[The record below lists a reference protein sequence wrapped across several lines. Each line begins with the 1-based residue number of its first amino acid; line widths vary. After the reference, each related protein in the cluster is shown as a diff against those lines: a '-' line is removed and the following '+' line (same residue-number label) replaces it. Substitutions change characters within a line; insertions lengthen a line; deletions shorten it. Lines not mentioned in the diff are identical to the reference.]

1 MNITKDLHSAMLAM
15 GFDFEPIPIGLNRTE
30 PNFLIAKIYFMALE
44 SEFLVRVPN
53 NKDASMSD
61 ILDRL
66 VQSVHKSGYNDGV
79 ISGKKE
85 VGNYLKSLTD

>member
-1 MNITKDLHSAMLAM
+1 MLAM
-15 GFDFEPIPIGLNRTE
+15 GFDFDAMPIGLNRTE
-30 PNFLIAKIYFMALE
+30 PNFLIAKIFFISIE

-66 VQSVHKSGYNDGV
+66 VQSAHKSGYADGV
-79 ISGKKE
+79 SAGKKE